1 MENTT
6 FDDIYNAFDS
16 LPMSKYLLQQGLKRQ
31 WLLRAIGDVDL
42 ELSKTLTYDLEN
54 NTFLETVDIVTI
66 NTLSLLM
73 YTYYLT
79 RELSRA
85 EKINGFS
92 GKDLTMTG
100 SDGSKRV
107 TYADLELE
115 LSRVNI
121 YLHKQKVPA
130 YN

>member
-6 FDDIYNAFDS
+6 FNEIYDAFDS
-16 LPMSKYLLQQGLKRQ
+16 LPMSKYLLQEGLKRQ
-31 WLLRAIGDVDL
+31 WLLKAIGDVELDL
-42 ELSKTLTYDLEN
+42 GKTLEYDLEN
-54 NTFLETVDIVTI
+54 NTFLGTIDIVTI

-100 SDGSKRV
+100 SDGSKRI

-115 LSRVNI
+115 LSRTNI
-121 YLHKQKVPA
+121 YLHKQKTPA